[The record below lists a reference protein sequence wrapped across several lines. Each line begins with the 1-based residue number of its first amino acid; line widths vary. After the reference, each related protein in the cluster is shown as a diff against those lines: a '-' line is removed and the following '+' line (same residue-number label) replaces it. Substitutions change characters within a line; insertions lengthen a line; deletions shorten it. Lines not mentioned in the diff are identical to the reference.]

1 MSNFLNKS
9 LTERKSEVLRILKK
23 YPEKV
28 PVIIIKEKG
37 CTIKE
42 PTNTKFL
49 IPKELTVAQFL
60 YTLRTRILLAPD
72 QALFLSFGST
82 KEMPANTDQM
92 NHVYQLYHDTEDEML
107 YATYNT
113 ETTFG

>member
-9 LTERKSEVLRILKK
+9 VSERKSEVLRILKK

-37 CTIKE
+37 CTVTE

-72 QALFLSFGST
+72 QALFLSFGSK

-92 NHVYQLYHDTEDEML
+92 SHIYECYRNTEDEML
-107 YATYNT
+107 YAIYNT
-113 ETTFG
+113 ESTFG